1 MSYKHENGKYHNFFF
16 LDKNNFLMLY
26 LINGCLSKPFYGPF
40 TTMTVISK
48 IRSVSKRKKKIFCDL
63 APIDFL
69 APALRFLF

>member
-40 TTMTVISK
+40 TAMIVISK
-48 IRSVSKRKKKIFCDL
+48 IRSASKRKRRFFVTLRRSIF
-63 APIDFL
+63 
-69 APALRFLF
+69 